1 VIEERTSAS
10 RRARS
15 ASKSSTFRNSEAPN
29 LQYGASF
36 QIRVIRSD
44 DESTL
49 AMLLGELDITSMN
62 RFEAAVTEVLS
73 SNPALLIFDL
83 TRSEF
88 VSAQGYD
95 AIGRCSLRLPVQ
107 VRSRTGVAARVFT
120 VLGYERV
127 DVVIAP
133 EPREGSID
141 EVAS

>member
-1 VIEERTSAS
+1 
-10 RRARS
+10 
-15 ASKSSTFRNSEAPN
+15 
-29 LQYGASF
+29 
-36 QIRVIRSD
+36 
-44 DESTL
+44 
-49 AMLLGELDITSMN
+49 MLLGELDITSMN

-133 EPREGSID
+133 EPREGSLD